1 MGGNQKITVAI
12 LDAKQGNRD
21 VNNSITVAYRNCL
34 ALKKHFDADLLTSAQ
49 ECQRAK
55 KRYDVIFCGFGS
67 TSTEKEQSVDFLN
80 RNPQSK
86 LFWLVGEYEQS
97 TFAPLFY
104 CGRKFDVLKNFEHQ
118 MKNSKIENQ
127 HFVNLN
133 ALLMQES
140 PDVDQCLSQKKY
152 NAVYYGRWREDRGAY
167 FKKYL
172 KGNIYL
178 STSSK
183 NMKFFKHVGASP
195 LWGKPMT
202 WQHGAET
209 LRLFRA
215 SIYLED
221 VFTHTHYNCL
231 ANRYYE
237 ALFCGVSV
245 IAQKEASKTFERAG
259 VNLEGCFFETHKE
272 MMSLI
277 ERHNDNNFLKER
289 LVKQQHFA
297 EIAKQEKIEVLHQIS
312 KIIASA

>member
-1 MGGNQKITVAI
+1 MVNTQKVAI

-34 ALKKHFDADLLTSAQ
+34 ALKNYFNADLLTSAI

-55 KRYDVIFCGFGS
+55 KQYDVIFCGFGS
-67 TSTEKEQSVDFLN
+67 TSTEKEASTNFLN
-80 RNPQSK
+80 RNPQAR

-104 CGRKFDVLKNFEHQ
+104 CGRKFDVLKNFEHP
-118 MKNSKIENQ
+118 MKNSKIDKQ

-133 ALLMQES
+133 ALLMQDS
-140 PDVDQCLSQKKY
+140 PDIEKSIAQKKY
-152 NAVYYGRWREDRGAY
+152 NAIYYGRWREDRGVY

-172 KGNIYL
+172 QGDVYL

-202 WQHGAET
+202 WEKNKET
-209 LRLFRA
+209 LRLFRT

-245 IAQKEASKTFERAG
+245 IAHREACKTFDRAG
-259 VNLEGCFFETHKE
+259 VDLGEGFFSSYKE
-272 MMSLI
+272 MMNII
-277 ERHNDNNFLKER
+277 EKHNDNEYLRKR
-289 LVKQQHFA
+289 LIMQQRFA
-297 EIAKQEKIEVLHQIS
+297 DAAKQEKIEVLHQIS
-312 KIIASA
+312 TIIASA